1 MTFSLYVYLLTLFN
15 VEKKQIVMK
24 QGKPLASIRRLSY
37 WEINQATS
45 KCQIDFWT
53 KLAKKV

>member
-24 QGKPLASIRRLSY
+24 QGKPLASSLRLSY